1 MTTTPATLDIL
12 TQIALFEPGCDPSYS
27 PLMENLK
34 YFIQLT
40 YLLPTAILHFR
51 ILWILIWKHRS
62 IYLKQSFYVLFL
74 MSCIA
79 CFILVVQDILFA
91 RVFQYF
97 PQFCEPLSEFVKK
110 HPIFPAIYYPLQQHL
125 HCAQPIIQILLTV
138 NRMSCVLIPWKYSQI
153 WKNSMKY
160 AIFLVIFSPFLF
172 IWNVIISPK
181 VPVFTFGGF
190 YIGYNR
196 VVVWATMT
204 LFMLILRVITI
215 IITGVCTFITVLR
228 LTQMS
233 KRLVSSERTLCI
245 ASFLISSCF
254 LGTAAAESLFAFQVV
269 RTSSSISYFLLPIS
283 WDILNVGTPIV
294 MVLASSQLR
303 KDVFGIVKRSRSNS
317 RVEEGT
323 IVTGF

>member
-1 MTTTPATLDIL
+1 
-12 TQIALFEPGCDPSYS
+12 
-27 PLMENLK
+27 
-34 YFIQLT
+34 
-40 YLLPTAILHFR
+40 
-51 ILWILIWKHRS
+51 
-62 IYLKQSFYVLFL
+62 

-97 PQFCEPLSEFVKK
+97 PQFCESLSEFVKTY
-110 HPIFPAIYYPLQQHL
+110 PIFALIYYPLQQHL

-138 NRMSCVLIPWKYSQI
+138 NRMSCVLMPWKYSQI
-153 WKNSMKY
+153 WKKY
-160 AIFLVIFSPFLF
+160 MPYIISLVIFSPFLF

-181 VPVFTFGGF
+181 IPVYTFGGF
-190 YIGYNR
+190 YIGYER
-196 VVVWATMT
+196 IVIWATMS

-215 IITGVCTFITVLR
+215 VITAICTFITVLR

-254 LGTAAAESLFAFQVV
+254 LGTAGAESIFAFQVV
-269 RTSSSISYFLLPIS
+269 RTSTSISYFLLPIS

-294 MVLASSQLR
+294 MVMASSQLR
-303 KDVFGIVKRSRSNS
+303 KHVFGTFKRSRSNS
-317 RVEEGT
+317 RVDEGT